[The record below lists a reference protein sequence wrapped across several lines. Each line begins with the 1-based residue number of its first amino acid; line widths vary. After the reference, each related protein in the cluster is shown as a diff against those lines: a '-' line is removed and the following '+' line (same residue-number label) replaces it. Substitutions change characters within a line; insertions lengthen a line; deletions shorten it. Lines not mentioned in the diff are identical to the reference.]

1 MLGISTV
8 NVFHSGKTREKHRG
22 ASAAESGRRGNWKY
36 DLTPDFLRNLGL
48 EMNRRTSEAVVKTSY
63 SISHRMFDTTPNNA
77 VGKIVGP
84 SLDQGVDMLYEI
96 YEKNG
101 GTESLATGLKNAAG
115 EISRTDTAL
124 DIHEK
129 IKKTWLPSWRSS
141 IHTSIFGKI

>member
-1 MLGISTV
+1 
-8 NVFHSGKTREKHRG
+8 
-22 ASAAESGRRGNWKY
+22 
-36 DLTPDFLRNLGL
+36 
-48 EMNRRTSEAVVKTSY
+48 MNRWTSEAVVKTSY

-77 VGKIVGP
+77 VGKIVRP

>member
-1 MLGISTV
+1 M
-8 NVFHSGKTREKHRG
+8 
-22 ASAAESGRRGNWKY
+22 
-36 DLTPDFLRNLGL
+36 
-48 EMNRRTSEAVVKTSY
+48 
-63 SISHRMFDTTPNNA
+63 
-77 VGKIVGP
+77 GP

-115 EISRTDTAL
+115 EIFRTDTAL